1 MLAARVLARCKWME
15 NLELADTCSLAHSLY
30 PHSSLLR
37 YNTTLSFYKKV
48 LSDLLI
54 SRNDSFFNYCFE
66 QIFSRKLQASIN
78 GNPVTYDQLRL
89 HFLSLRR
96 AYYDAH
102 HHHSSYHSNH
112 SSSSSI
118 STLPHA
124 ASAFAPDGSVLKFGP
139 FLANSTNGG
148 REGYLA
154 AHTILANLINNSKWD
169 ASPLLSA
176 AQLSSPPHS
185 YNHDNEGQHDKKKTS
200 TSSPDASLDASS
212 NSLDASSSSSD
223 EPEHDKQVET
233 NSPRKRR
240 FKNHHSA
247 SSSSSTSSTST
258 TNSSRIRYNALVVTD
273 TMEIQ
278 WMEGKDGECRKIT
291 KFERTIKRPSYASSS
306 SNSGSSSSLNSSSS
320 SSSSSSIS
328 SAVKNVKQ
336 RRC

>member
-1 MLAARVLARCKWME
+1 MIL
-15 NLELADTCSLAHSLY
+15 S
-30 PHSSLLR
+30 
-37 YNTTLSFYKKV
+37 SFYKKV

-102 HHHSSYHSNH
+102 HHHSHSHHSHSSH

-176 AQLSSPPHS
+176 AQLSSPD
-185 YNHDNEGQHDKKKTS
+185 YEMKKNSTS
-200 TSSPDASLDASS
+200 TPSTIADSSLDKTASSAHSSADASG
-212 NSLDASSSSSD
+212 SSSSSD
-223 EPEHDKQVET
+223 EPEQDKQVENN

-240 FKNHHSA
+240 FRNHHSA
-247 SSSSSTSSTST
+247 SSSYSSSSSSSTNSS
-258 TNSSRIRYNALVVTD
+258 SSRIRYNALVVTD

-278 WMEGKDGECRKIT
+278 WMEGKEGECRKIT
-291 KFERTIKRPSYASSS
+291 KFERTIKRPGYASLSNSGNSSS
-306 SNSGSSSSLNSSSS
+306 SNNSSSFSSSSN
-320 SSSSSSIS
+320 S

-336 RRC
+336 RRS